1 MAWDEWEQ
9 LKAGALER
17 QQGSSGM
24 QLNSVDLGTDSNG
37 RQATMPSAY
46 GVLKVSQKDLAAIG
60 KSAHTLFND
69 LYDKARVAGPSSD
82 SAAKDLTGQGFA
94 LGAALQH
101 VSTRWT
107 AQLKSLLD
115 ACAHISNHMH
125 VTKRLHAGDDDYIA
139 RVVSSIAVLDDG
151 FDERVGKPGT
161 PNSVYGEPKKKE

>member
-17 QQGSSGM
+17 QQSSGM
-24 QLNSVDLGTDSNG
+24 QLNSLDLGTDPEG
-37 RQATMPSAY
+37 RQVTMPGAY

-82 SAAKDLTGQGFA
+82 SAAKDLTEQGFA
-94 LGAALQH
+94 LGAGLQH

-107 AQLKSLLD
+107 AQLKSLMD

-125 VTKRLHAGDDDYIA
+125 VTKKLHADDDDYIA
-139 RVVSSIAVLDDG
+139 RVVSGIAVLDAG
-151 FDERVGKPGT
+151 FDERVGKPGA
-161 PNSVYGEPKKKE
+161 PNPVYGEAKKKE